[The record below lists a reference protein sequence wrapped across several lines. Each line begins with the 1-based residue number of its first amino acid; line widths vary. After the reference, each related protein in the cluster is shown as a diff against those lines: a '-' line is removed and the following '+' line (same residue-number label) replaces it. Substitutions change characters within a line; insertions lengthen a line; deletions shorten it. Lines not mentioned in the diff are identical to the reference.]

1 MAKPTPRNIESP
13 FNLDEFFFSVTD
25 LKGKIVFG
33 NDVFVRV
40 SKYGVE
46 NLIGKPHNIVRHPD
60 MPRAVFKVFWDK
72 LLGGHPVGAYVK
84 NMAADGSYYWVFAFA
99 FPVKEGFLSIRFK
112 PSSPLFDAVKSI
124 YADVL
129 KREETDGM
137 EQAGVLLL
145 QHLRQAGFNDY
156 DHFMRSAAISELQ
169 SRDEQIRLHPALESS
184 TRSTSVA
191 KENSSIQ
198 SISENTSLAMSGIN
212 TSFSKIMELR
222 RASET
227 FSKCTHSMQEGF
239 FTLNTVVLNMIVTA
253 AKYGIRTATLGVVS
267 KEFSRTAGQIEVKL
281 KSFSEFMLQLGEVI
295 ERSSLLLAILKT
307 EMLMVDFFVKELL
320 QKATTDKKTTN
331 DMEANRDIFVV
342 LFEDSAKSFADEIRF
357 LAKNLS
363 VVFEQLREIH
373 QLISSLEVI
382 RQAGAI
388 ESSRFQDTQEAFAH
402 YLEEMDKFNAELKK
416 SMSTIQKEGGV
427 LVKNLSVASSTVEQI
442 SSSVKKIFDL
452 SLSQAS

>member
-1 MAKPTPRNIESP
+1 
-13 FNLDEFFFSVTD
+13 
-25 LKGKIVFG
+25 
-33 NDVFVRV
+33 
-40 SKYGVE
+40 
-46 NLIGKPHNIVRHPD
+46 
-60 MPRAVFKVFWDK
+60 
-72 LLGGHPVGAYVK
+72 
-84 NMAADGSYYWVFAFA
+84 
-99 FPVKEGFLSIRFK
+99 
-112 PSSPLFDAVKSI
+112 
-124 YADVL
+124 
-129 KREETDGM
+129 
-137 EQAGVLLL
+137 
-145 QHLRQAGFNDY
+145 
-156 DHFMRSAAISELQ
+156 
-169 SRDEQIRLHPALESS
+169 
-184 TRSTSVA
+184 
-191 KENSSIQ
+191 
-198 SISENTSLAMSGIN
+198 
-212 TSFSKIMELR
+212 
-222 RASET
+222 
-227 FSKCTHSMQEGF
+227 
-239 FTLNTVVLNMIVTA
+239 
-253 AKYGIRTATLGVVS
+253 
-267 KEFSRTAGQIEVKL
+267 
-281 KSFSEFMLQLGEVI
+281 
-295 ERSSLLLAILKT
+295 
-307 EMLMVDFFVKELL
+307 MVDFFVKELL